1 MTKSHVFH
9 ILLFLFLCLRGV
21 AQNDNLK
28 ANDTGFSPA
37 VSADSALIV
46 PEDFSGSLD
55 HLLHSWAVD
64 KDTPPDCWSQ
74 ANPPTTDEQ
83 YRERLAKL
91 PHEIEMPFNEEV
103 KSFIEIYT
111 RKNRREVE
119 YMLGMSRHYFP
130 IFEEA
135 LEKEQLPLELKILP
149 IIESALN
156 PTAVSRSGATG
167 LWQFLIGTG
176 KMYGLEVNTLV
187 DERMN
192 PVASSKAAVQYL
204 KELYSIYSDWH
215 LVIAAYNCGPG
226 SINKAI
232 RRAGGKPDF
241 WAIYPYLPVQTRAYV
256 PIFIA
261 ANYTLNYAAQH
272 NLCPVKVR
280 IPALTDTIMINT
292 RMHFEQI
299 SAILKLPVEELR
311 LLNPQYRRNIIPG
324 DIKPYPLCLPQN
336 YAGLMIDKKDEI
348 LAYRA
353 DILIN
358 NRRAE
363 IEQVK
368 PTTTAKTSE
377 QKKEQSTLHKVKR
390 GQTLGGIA
398 EKYNVSVSNLK
409 KWNNLGNSKIKTGQ
423 VLKIRHS

>member
-1 MTKSHVFH
+1 
-9 ILLFLFLCLRGV
+9 
-21 AQNDNLK
+21 
-28 ANDTGFSPA
+28 
-37 VSADSALIV
+37 
-46 PEDFSGSLD
+46 
-55 HLLHSWAVD
+55 
-64 KDTPPDCWSQ
+64 
-74 ANPPTTDEQ
+74 
-83 YRERLAKL
+83 
-91 PHEIEMPFNEEV
+91 
-103 KSFIEIYT
+103 
-111 RKNRREVE
+111 
-119 YMLGMSRHYFP
+119 
-130 IFEEA
+130 
-135 LEKEQLPLELKILP
+135 
-149 IIESALN
+149 
-156 PTAVSRSGATG
+156 
-167 LWQFLIGTG
+167 
-176 KMYGLEVNTLV
+176 
-187 DERMN
+187 
-192 PVASSKAAVQYL
+192 
-204 KELYSIYSDWH
+204 
-215 LVIAAYNCGPG
+215 
-226 SINKAI
+226 
-232 RRAGGKPDF
+232 
-241 WAIYPYLPVQTRAYV
+241 
-256 PIFIA
+256 
-261 ANYTLNYAAQH
+261 
-272 NLCPVKVR
+272 
-280 IPALTDTIMINT
+280 
-292 RMHFEQI
+292 MHFEQI

>member
-1 MTKSHVFH
+1 MIKSHYFL
-9 ILLFLFLCLRGV
+9 LLFLLFLTM
-21 AQNDNLK
+21 
-28 ANDTGFSPA
+28 TGFSQNSTLIVRDPGKN
-37 VSADSALIV
+37 SDENADTMLLV

-55 HLLHSWAVD
+55 HLLHTWAVD
-64 KDTPPDCWSQ
+64 KDNSSDCQ
-74 ANPPTTDEQ
+74 AQSNPATTDEQ
-83 YRERLAKL
+83 YRERLLKL

-111 RKNRREVE
+111 KRNRREVG
-119 YMLGMSRHYFP
+119 YMLGLSSHYFP

-135 LEKEQLPLELKILP
+135 LEKEQLPLELKFLP

-176 KMYGLEVNTLV
+176 KMYGLEVNTLI
-187 DERMN
+187 DERMS
-192 PVASSKAAVQYL
+192 PIASSKAAVKYL

-226 SINKAI
+226 SVNKAI
-232 RRAGGKPDF
+232 RRAGGKHDF
-241 WAIYPYLPVQTRAYV
+241 WAIYPYLPAQTRAYV

-261 ANYTLNYAAQH
+261 ANYTFNYAAQH

-280 IPALTDTIMINT
+280 IPVLTDTIMVNT

-311 LLNPQYRRNIIPG
+311 LLNPQYRRNVIPG
-324 DIKPYPLCLPQN
+324 DIKLYPLCLPQK
-336 YAGLMIDKKDEI
+336 YAGLMLHKNEEI

-353 DILIN
+353 EELIN
-358 NRRAE
+358 NRRIE
-363 IEQVK
+363 IEQ
-368 PTTTAKTSE
+368 TKTVMATKATVS
-377 QKKEQSTLHKVKR
+377 KKEQFNYHKVKR

-398 EKYNVSVSNLK
+398 EKYDVSVSNLK
-409 KWNNLGNSKIKTGQ
+409 KWNNISNSKIKTGQ
-423 VLKIRHS
+423 VLKIRRS